1 MQGRDTVSD
10 AERKKFL
17 AQERYFARSWTHIFY
32 LWKRNRIMIG
42 KTIRSILQ
50 TTPNKMRRAMDLGCG
65 SAASLFEVINVCSD
79 IHGVQWYGLDLNINE
94 VLAGAHRSRFR
105 VSEWNKSA
113 INFLVGDSF
122 HLPIAD
128 ASLDMLLC
136 SEVLEHLQ
144 DPYPAIT
151 EIVRVLK
158 PGAYVLITTPNP
170 NSIVERLGYAFDKM
184 TGGAL
189 KRAFW
194 KGHDK
199 ISAPPLSAEVGLG
212 HVSVH
217 PYRVWRAW
225 LEKAGVEII
234 RKVRGPMVFGG
245 PFFDRHHLIS
255 GCIIALDPLLD
266 RLPGRFLLSAN
277 LGLLCRKKAR
287 H

>member
-1 MQGRDTVSD
+1 MSD
-10 AERKKFL
+10 AERKKLL
-17 AQERYFARSWTHIFY
+17 AQERYFGRSWTHIFY
-32 LWKRNRIMIG
+32 NWKRNRIMLG
-42 KTIRSILQ
+42 KTTRSILQ
-50 TTPNKMRRAMDLGCG
+50 ITPHKLRRVIDLGCG
-65 SAASLFEVINVCSD
+65 SATNLFEVFDMCSD
-79 IHGVQWYGLDLNINE
+79 IHCVQWYGLDLNIRE
-94 VLAGAHRSRFR
+94 VLAGARRSRIR
-105 VSEWNKSA
+105 VSECNKSA
-113 INFLVGDSF
+113 INFLAGDLF
-122 HLPIAD
+122 YLPIAD

-136 SEVLEHLQ
+136 SEVLEHLP

-158 PGAYVLITTPNP
+158 PGAYAFITTPNP
-170 NSIVERLGYAFDKM
+170 NNMVERLGYAIDKM
-184 TGGAL
+184 TRGAL

-212 HVSVH
+212 HVSVY

-225 LEKAGVEII
+225 LEKAGMEII

-266 RLPGRFLLSAN
+266 RLPCRFLLSAN
-277 LGLLCRKKAR
+277 LGILCRKHAG